1 MLNLKVSFFTLLS
14 FFSLSLIAQDTIVVQ
29 TLDYSKTTRDT
40 MVQFPDGTDS
50 YSKILMQYSMR
61 CKGARVSTGSNRN
74 LGCGE
79 WDYSCN
85 TYIEDN
91 SKADSLLSTTNEYVI
106 DGFSGS
112 TFNYKETAIKDYYRN
127 TKITTQANSSSSLDT
142 AQVGS
147 GTISTNLGIPGTL
160 GGIPA
165 RFQHLYTA
173 AELTAS
179 GLSAGNVWG
188 LVIDTD
194 NTMEVSDLRI
204 NIKHSTQDSLNL
216 QSIELSGF
224 ENVFS
229 NKYEF
234 TTGTNQIQFHTPI
247 VWDGTSNIL
256 IEFTSSKS
264 ISFQEL
270 LVKST
275 LQDTTRS
282 IASTDISYIM
292 LNGTNYLESK
302 SYEGVMGSQNRTCE
316 AWIKTSGANQEIV
329 GWGKNASGQKWVF
342 RTNTDGSLRLEVN
355 GGGINASTPVNDDK
369 WHHVACVLDGSNVS
383 NIKLYVDGNLEIISA
398 TTEFAINTVSDIKLR
413 VSRGINDRYFVGSI
427 DDVRIWDIALSQN
440 DLQKLMRKHP
450 MSTDA
455 NFNNL
460 KAYFRFE
467 ELSGGLKTDLSN
479 TGADLD
485 LYGEEQV
492 GKHRAPTLFKDFV
505 YSANRPNIGWLT
517 GNYDVTNATTYTFD
531 EVAHSSNLV
540 KKYAIERAYN
550 TTINDIIIEIE
561 SNERWNSDEPE
572 IYYNDYSLEYDRITA
587 TPDGTIAINKL
598 NYTRRWP
605 SRLEIMSF
613 VTPYGINLDLGQ
625 KGKTWTFDVTDFT
638 PVLKGEKRM
647 FLSRGGQNQEE
658 MDIKFLFIKGTPA
671 REVLAIDQIWPTQQ
685 YSANYSQIL
694 ANDVYFPPIAYK
706 TIDTAKGFKIRSAI
720 SGHGQEGEFIPR
732 NHFIKANDQTF
743 TRSVWKTCGDN
754 PIYPQGGTWI
764 YDRTGW
770 CPGMATDLAEYDITG
785 TVTGGESIALDYGL
799 DAGSGD
805 SRYIVNNQ
813 IVSYGAYNFG
823 YDLGIEDIM
832 EPSTKVEHARNN
844 PTCVSPKMKVKNNG
858 KNRVYSM
865 TVDYWINDR
874 NNKRTFTWPCDLG
887 SGEIETVYFPID
899 NSIYTSGIQGSS
911 TFSAEIMSIEGNTTA
926 DEYKANNIY
935 HSAFEFPDVYP
946 QEIALFYRTNNG
958 TDETSIK
965 VYDEWQTVVFER
977 SGLANS
983 SIFRDTLRLGL
994 GCYTLV
1000 IDDAGGDGLSFF
1012 ANNDGAGFCRLG
1024 KVGGGNLKVINP
1036 DFGNSTKVNFTV
1048 VHALDVPNLKL
1059 DLGYKVYP
1067 NPSNGKFT
1075 IAGGD
1080 IQGAKHMVYNGQ
1092 GQAIN
1097 PLFINNGESLTYDLS
1112 SFPSGIYYVRMEKN
1126 GIVWSQKIIKN

>member
-1 MLNLKVSFFTLLS
+1 MSNLKVSIFTLLS
-14 FFSLSLIAQDTIVVQ
+14 FFSLSSLAQDTIVVQ

-50 YSKILMQYSMR
+50 YSKILMQYAMR

-85 TYIEDN
+85 TYIEDAT
-91 SKADSLLSTTNEYVI
+91 KADSLLSTTDEYAI
-106 DGFSGS
+106 DRFSGS
-112 TFNYKETAIKDYYRN
+112 TFNYKETAIMDYYRN
-127 TKITTQANSSSSLDT
+127 TKNTTQINSSSNLDT
-142 AQVGS
+142 AQVGF
-147 GTISTNLGIPGTL
+147 GTISTNQGIPGTV
-160 GGIPA
+160 GGLA
-165 RFQHLYTA
+165 GRYQHLFTA
-173 AELTAS
+173 QELTAA
-179 GLSAGNVWG
+179 GLSAGNIWG
-188 LVIDTD
+188 IVVDAN

-204 NIKHSTQDSLNL
+204 NLKHSAQDSLNL
-216 QSIELSGF
+216 KSIELGGF
-224 ENVFS
+224 DNLFS
-229 NKYEF
+229 NMYEF
-234 TTGTNQIQFHTPI
+234 TTGSNQIPFHTPM
-247 VWDGTSNIL
+247 VWDGISNIL
-256 IEFTSSKS
+256 IEFTSSLS
-264 ISFQEL
+264 ITFLEL
-270 LVKST
+270 TVNST
-275 LQDTTRS
+275 LQDKIRS
-282 IASTDISYIM
+282 IASNDGGYATFD
-292 LNGTNYLESK
+292 GTNYLESK

-329 GWGKNASGQKWVF
+329 GWGKDVSGQKWIF
-342 RTNTDGSLRLEVN
+342 RTNTDGSLRVEVN
-355 GGGINASTPVNDDK
+355 GGAINATTPVNDDK
-369 WHHVACVLDGSNVS
+369 WHHVACVLDGGNVS

-398 TTEFAINTVSDIKLR
+398 TADLAINTVADIKLR
-413 VSRGINDRYFVGSI
+413 ISRGINDRYLVGSI
-427 DDVRIWDIALSQN
+427 DDVRIWDIALSQT
-440 DLQKLMRKHP
+440 DLQELMRKHS

-455 NFNNL
+455 DFNNL

-467 ELSGGLKTDLSN
+467 FGRLRKDDSN

-485 LYGEEQV
+485 FYGQQA
-492 GKHRAPTLFKDFV
+492 GTHRATTLFKDFV
-505 YSANRPNIGWLT
+505 YSSNRPNIGWIT
-517 GNYDVTNATTYTFD
+517 GDFDVTNSTSYTFD
-531 EVAHSSNLV
+531 EVAHSSTLV
-540 KKYAIERAYN
+540 KKYAIVPAYN
-550 TTINDIIIEIE
+550 TTINDEIVETE
-561 SNERWNSDEPE
+561 SIERWNTDEDQ
-572 IYYNDYSLEYDRITA
+572 IYYDDYSVEYDRITA
-587 TPDGTIAINKL
+587 TPDGTIEINKL
-598 NYTRRWP
+598 NYIRRWP

-625 KGKTWTFDVTDFT
+625 EGKTWTFDVTDFT
-638 PVLKGEKRM
+638 PLLKGEKRM

-720 SGHGQEGEFIPR
+720 TGHGQEGEFIPR

-813 IVSYGAYNFG
+813 IVSYGEYNFG

-865 TVDYWINDR
+865 TVEYWVNDR
-874 NNKRTFTWPCDLG
+874 SNKRSFTWPCDLG

-899 NSIYTSGIQGSS
+899 NSIYTSGIEGNS
-911 TFSAEIMSIEGNTTA
+911 TFSAEIMAIEGNTTA

-935 HSAFEFPDVYP
+935 HSAFAFPDIYP

-958 TDETSIK
+958 TDETSLQ
-965 VYDEWQTVVFER
+965 VLDEWQTVVFER

-1000 IDDAGGDGLSFF
+1000 INDAGGDGLSFF
-1012 ANNDGAGFCRLG
+1012 ANNDGAGFFRLG
-1024 KVGGGNLKVINP
+1024 KVGGGNLKILNP
-1036 DFGNSTKVNFTV
+1036 DFGNSTRVNFTV
-1048 VHALDVPNLKL
+1048 VHALDIPNLKL
-1059 DLGYKVYP
+1059 DLGYKLYP
-1067 NPSNGKFT
+1067 NPSTGKIT
-1075 IAGGD
+1075 ITGGD
-1080 IQGAKHMVYNGQ
+1080 LQGTKHVVYNGQ

-1097 PLFINNGESLTYDLS
+1097 PSFNYDGESLTYDLS
-1112 SFPSGIYYVRMEKN
+1112 SYPSGIYYVRMEKN
-1126 GIVWSQKIIKN
+1126 GIVWSQKVIKN